1 MSPRATFVTFFSC
14 SSFFDPGVAE
24 PECHGEGFHTR
35 NLPSMP
41 AVVSMSWLNQGGQV
55 ATRCPLLPQG
65 KDFCVLRWR
74 TLGLSFELCR
84 RAAVLT
90 LLCSRHLLCFHC
102 VCTCRGTG
110 TYHRHQQTVLGSTP
124 PPMGP
129 RLLSFSR
136 PRFPGE
142 ELLGQRAYVF
152 LILMDF
158 FPD

>member
-55 ATRCPLLPQG
+55 ATHCPLLPQG

-90 LLCSRHLLCFHC
+90 ASLLPAFALFPLCVHMQ
-102 VCTCRGTG
+102 G
-110 TYHRHQQTVLGSTP
+110 HRHIPQTSTNSAGINTP
-124 PPMGP
+124 THGP
-129 RLLSFSR
+129 SAAFI
-136 PRFPGE
+136 F
-142 ELLGQRAYVF
+142 QA
-152 LILMDF
+152 
-158 FPD
+158 